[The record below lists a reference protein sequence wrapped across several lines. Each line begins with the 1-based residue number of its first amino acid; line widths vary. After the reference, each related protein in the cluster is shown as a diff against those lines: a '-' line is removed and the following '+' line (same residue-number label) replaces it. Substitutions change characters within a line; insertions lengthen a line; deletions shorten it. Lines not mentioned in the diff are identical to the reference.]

1 MNWACHGVGGG
12 GADAPLTLT
21 GRGVD
26 RLARF
31 GFRFIAIEYKNAP
44 AAQKYDKYDERKSSV
59 VIYVV
64 ISDGFISWGACR
76 A

>member
-1 MNWACHGVGGG
+1 MYLAIQGVGRG

-31 GFRFIAIEYKNAP
+31 GFGFIAIEY
-44 AAQKYDKYDERKSSV
+44 
-59 VIYVV
+59 
-64 ISDGFISWGACR
+64 
-76 A
+76 